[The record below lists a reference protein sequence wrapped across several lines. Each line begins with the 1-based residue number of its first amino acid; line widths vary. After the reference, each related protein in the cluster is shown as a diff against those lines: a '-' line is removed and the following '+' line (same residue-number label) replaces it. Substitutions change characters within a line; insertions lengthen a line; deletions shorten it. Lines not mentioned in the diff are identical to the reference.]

1 MRVLFTVW
9 PAQAHLLPTYSLAA
23 ALQAAGHDVRVAGLR
38 TTAESARAI
47 GLTGVSLGGPE
58 LSVGSLE
65 EIRARET
72 SAERFEGELDHLEKE
87 LALDEADGR
96 HWQTFRQFPLS
107 AARMFHPAHGG
118 PHDHPALLDELID
131 FADRWQPDLVL
142 WDPIWP
148 SSAIAA
154 RLTGAAH
161 ARLLW
166 GQDYHAWAQD
176 RIDAR
181 TGPGAHGP
189 HGPRGPLADLVRGLA
204 DHHGVQV
211 DEELLFGQWSVD
223 PMPAAMRLST
233 RTRTVPM
240 RWIPYTGPASLPTW
254 MRESPTRPRVAV
266 TLGSSVR
273 TFAPGSWTR
282 WVDNL
287 LETVDGLDI
296 DVVAT
301 FDDEQL
307 AGRKVPDNVRALA
320 YVPLAPL
327 LPTCSALIHH
337 GGSGTHGAAVAHGV
351 PQLITLADR
360 GPGTP
365 VTDNTMG
372 AWSFARHIEERGAGL
387 ILNQDLHSVSE
398 MRERL
403 DRVVHDPSFREG
415 ARALRRDALAVPSP
429 MDLVP
434 TLEELTARH
443 RVPA

>member
-9 PAQAHLLPTYSLAA
+9 PAQAHLFPTYSLAA
-23 ALQAAGHDVRVAGLR
+23 ALQAAGHEVRVAGLR
-38 TTAESARAI
+38 TTAENARAI
-47 GLTGVSLGGPE
+47 GLTGVSLGGREFSAASLDE
-58 LSVGSLE
+58 L
-65 EIRARET
+65 RARES
-72 SAERFEGELDHLEKE
+72 SAERFEEELDLVEKG
-87 LALDEADGR
+87 LALDEAEIR
-96 HWQTFRQFPLS
+96 HWQTFRHFPLS
-107 AARMFHPAHGG
+107 AARVFHPAYGG
-118 PHDHPALLDELID
+118 PEGHPALLDSLID
-131 FADRWQPDLVL
+131 FAGRWQPDLVL

-154 RLTGAAH
+154 RLVGAAH

-166 GQDYHAWAQD
+166 GEDYYAWAQD
-176 RIDAR
+176 RIEAHV
-181 TGPGAHGP
+181 GPGAP
-189 HGPRGPLADLVRGLA
+189 SPLAGLVRGLA
-204 DHHGVQV
+204 EHHGVEV

-240 RWIPYTGPASLPTW
+240 RWIPYTGPATLPEW
-254 MRESPTRPRVAV
+254 MREPPTRPRVAM
-266 TLGSSVR
+266 TLGGSIR
-273 TFAPGSWTR
+273 TLAPGSWTR

-287 LETVDGLDI
+287 LAAVDGLDV

-301 FDDEQL
+301 FDEGQL
-307 AGRKVPDNVRALA
+307 AGRTVPDNVRAFD

-327 LPTCSALIHH
+327 LPTCAALIHH

-351 PQLITLADR
+351 PQLITLEDR
-360 GPGTP
+360 GPQTP

-387 ILNQDLHSVSE
+387 TLNQDLHSVAE

-403 DRVVHDPSFREG
+403 LRVIGDPSFRDG

-429 MDLVP
+429 ADIVP
-434 TLEELTARH
+434 TLEKLTARH
-443 RVPA
+443 RARA